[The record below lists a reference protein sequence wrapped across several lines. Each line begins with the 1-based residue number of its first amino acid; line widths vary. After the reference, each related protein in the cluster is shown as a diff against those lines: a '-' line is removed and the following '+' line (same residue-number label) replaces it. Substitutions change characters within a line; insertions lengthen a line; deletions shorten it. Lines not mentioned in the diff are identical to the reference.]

1 MAAPVNLPRDILPM
15 TILFENRLPKEV
27 LEMKPNLPP
36 AGITCEHYI
45 TDRVFKKTFYNW
57 EKEFQELEKIGN
69 VFSVND
75 LLRKRF
81 IDLPSEVRQEI
92 SCRIFGTP
100 FRYYGTKKSIYL
112 AATACFKPSSYHLKS
127 VYSQAAYNHES
138 EENYKHRHTTFLKT
152 IRQGNFK

>member
-1 MAAPVNLPRDILPM
+1 M
-15 TILFENRLPKEV
+15 TILFENRFPKEV

-36 AGITCEHYI
+36 AGITCEHYV

-138 EENYKHRHTTFLKT
+138 EENYKHRHKTFMNT
-152 IRQGNFK
+152 IREGSFR